1 MKKILLWL
9 IGGVVGVFALL
20 LVIGLTATKEEKK
33 SAADAAKVGVVA
45 SNSETASPVPSSKPP
60 APKPSYAPDQ
70 CLDGVCIGATPG
82 ELAGLEW
89 AKKEVI
95 SDSQLNESQRNLLDA
110 HERAATDNCV
120 SRNEAAWG
128 SKAKAMCKVLALG
141 ASNSRA
147 HEYRPIQVSKVLG
160 YFADQST
167 PVCEYSHDKT
177 PISVFGSIETPS
189 GLLNVHYRFDENGI
203 LRVQQIFKGFNDEN
217 AETNDTLMAKLQ
229 EKHPYVTNPKAFD
242 GSGRKGFFG
251 EAAWGGEVR
260 IERKEGKAPFIWL
273 TAKPQDF
280 DSSQLAA
287 CKQVK
292 AVSVQ

>member
-1 MKKILLWL
+1 MKKVLLWL
-9 IGGVVGVFALL
+9 IGGVVGVSALL
-20 LVIGLTATKEEKK
+20 LVIGLTATKEEKSASPGAK
-33 SAADAAKVGVVA
+33 VSAAVGNA
-45 SNSETASPVPSSKPP
+45 ETASPIASSKPP

-95 SDSQLNESQRNLLDA
+95 SDSQLNESERNLLDA
-110 HERAATDNCV
+110 HERAVTDNCV

-128 SKAKAMCKVLALG
+128 NKAKAMCKVLALG

-147 HEYRPIQVSKVLG
+147 YEYRPIQVSKVLG

-189 GLLNVHYRFDENGI
+189 GRLNVHFRFDANGI

-217 AETNDTLMAKLQ
+217 AETNAAIEAKLA
-229 EKHPYVTNPKAFD
+229 EKHPYVTNPTFPDNRGLTDK
-242 GSGRKGFFG
+242 SG
-251 EAAWGGEVR
+251 EAPWGGVVR
-260 IERKEGKAPFIWL
+260 VEKKAGKAPLITM
-273 TAKPQDF
+273 TAKAEHF